1 MLKRNKVFCGRDGG
15 ICILECDFNPELD
28 GLATGVEITN
38 NVTATIE
45 FNQIFNYKFGGL
57 CLASGVQS
65 ITRGNNQDEVEKA
78 VSGR

>member
-15 ICILECDFNPELD
+15 ICILEWDFNPELD

-38 NVTATIE
+38 NVTAAIE
-45 FNQIFNYKFGGL
+45 FNNKFGGL
-57 CLASGVQS
+57 CLASDVQP

>member
-1 MLKRNKVFCGRDGG
+1 MLKRNKVFCGRDGV

-28 GLATGVEITN
+28 GLAPSVEITN
-38 NVTATIE
+38 NVNATIE
-45 FNQIFNYKFGGL
+45 FNQIFNNKFGGL
-57 CLASGVQS
+57 CLASGVQP